1 MKTDQLIDM
10 LANGVTAVPSHAAAK
25 RLRAAVLMTLPLAFL
40 LMAGMFGMRRDLAHV
55 ATLPMF
61 WIKVLLPASMAL
73 AAFWVAQRLARPGIS
88 AGPRWIAVAAPL
100 LSMVVL
106 GVAVLIAAPAGER
119 VALVMGSTWKTCPF
133 IITLLSVPIFA
144 ASIRSMRQ
152 LAPTRLRLA
161 GAAAGALSS
170 GAAAAVYALH
180 CPEMAAPFLGI
191 WYVLGML
198 LPIAI
203 GAWLGPRLLR
213 W

>member
-1 MKTDQLIDM
+1 MKTDELIDM
-10 LANGVTAVPSHAAAK
+10 LAEGVTAVPRHAAA
-25 RLRAAVLMTLPLAFL
+25 RNLRAALWMTLPVVFV
-40 LMAGMFGMRRDLAHV
+40 LMVAMFGMRRDLAQV
-55 ATLPMF
+55 AMLPMF
-61 WIKVLLPASMAL
+61 WIKLLLPASMAL
-73 AAFWVAQRLARPGIS
+73 AAFWVAQRLARPGVHV
-88 AGPRWIAVAAPL
+88 GYRWLAVAAPL
-100 LSMVVL
+100 VCMVLLGLMVL
-106 GVAVLIAAPAGER
+106 VGAPAGER
-119 VALVMGSTWKTCPF
+119 SALVMGSTWKTCSS

-144 ASIRSMRQ
+144 ASILAMRQ

-180 CPEMAAPFLGI
+180 CPEMTAPFLGV

-198 LPIAI
+198 VPMAI